1 MMVATRVSGG
11 VLSLASRVLGRHTA
25 GALSFMGELAG
36 ALNFWCD
43 NSTSM
48 FNPVPMFNSIPMF

>member
-43 NSTSM
+43 NSTPM
-48 FNPVPMFNSIPMF
+48 FNPIPMF